1 MLKKLFFWRKPQ
13 SSEADQRVIG
23 LLKRE
28 DADPSQRRELLHYL
42 YLPSESAANQVSRDL
57 LADGYTVEMR
67 KASNADQN
75 PPNPWLVLARIV
87 TLINDENVERA
98 RNRLTELT
106 SRYGG
111 EYDGWEA
118 AVR

>member
-1 MLKKLFFWRKPQ
+1 MLKKLFFWRKRR
-13 SSEADQRVIG
+13 SNVADKLVVSR
-23 LLKRE
+23 LKKE
-28 DADPSQRRELLHYL
+28 GAVP
-42 YLPSESAANQVSRDL
+42 RDL
-57 LADGYTVEMR
+57 LADGYTMEMR

-75 PPNPWLVLARIV
+75 PPNPWLVLAGIV
-87 TLINDENVERA
+87 TIVNEENVERA